1 MIERAVLY
9 KTLSLILLTTGIL
22 ACGEAP
28 TSVGQTSLLVEEVE
42 AIDLNLPAPPPINA
56 VCDYLFQTGDFD
68 CDFNPLGLQQ
78 QCQNDYLSCPLY
90 LTDREF
96 PTGLGFIE
104 NLPELEGEVFTYGL
118 PEAALRIGMRQVAA
132 GANQR
137 QVIRGR
143 EQIRTQLAVATS
155 TLATVEIL
163 EFRVARRQGQT
174 ATVNSNESVILNGP
188 TLRQQRCY
196 EVLFI
201 YSDPVGSQPY
211 RITSCQTALA

>member
-1 MIERAVLY
+1 MLKLLERPAVY
-9 KTLSLILLTTGIL
+9 SLILLGIL

-28 TSVGQTSLLVEEVE
+28 TSVGQTSLLAEGDEV
-42 AIDLNLPAPPPINA
+42 IDLSLPAPPAINA

-96 PTGLGFIE
+96 PSGLGFIE
-104 NLPELEGEVFTYGL
+104 NLPELQGEVFTYGL
-118 PEAALRIGMRQVAA
+118 PEAALRIGI
-132 GANQR
+132 QR

-143 EQIRTQLAVATS
+143 EQFRTQLAVATS
-155 TLATVEIL
+155 PAAQVEIL
-163 EFRVARRQGQT
+163 EFRVARRQGQI
-174 ATVNSNESVILNGP
+174 ATVNSSESVILNGP

-196 EVLFI
+196 EVLFR
-201 YSDPVGSQPY
+201 YTDPAGSLPY
-211 RITSCQTALA
+211 RITNCQTGLA

>member
-1 MIERAVLY
+1 MLERAVLY

-22 ACGEAP
+22 ACGESP
-28 TSVGQTSLLVEEVE
+28 TSVGQTSLFVEEVE
-42 AIDLNLPAPPPINA
+42 AIDLNLPDPPPINA
-56 VCDYLFQTGDFD
+56 VCDYLSQTGDFD

-96 PTGLGFIE
+96 PAGLGFIE

-118 PEAALRIGMRQVAA
+118 PEAALRIGI
-132 GANQR
+132 QR

-174 ATVNSNESVILNGP
+174 ATVNSSESVILNGP